1 MILAASECDVVKEVI
16 CAPANVNELFEF
28 PTIFTIGGFEVTR
41 TIILMFLAAIVAV
54 AILYFGL
61 RRQQLVPTKFGAAV
75 EGMVGFVRDG
85 IARDVI
91 GPEGVK
97 YLPYLM
103 AMFFFLLV
111 GNLFEVTP
119 LINFPITSRMAI
131 PAFLALVIGA
141 SVAMFF
147 ATVMLVR
154 ALFLTEDRVVA
165 TEPWQVME
173 PEQRPVGDAGR
184 AVACDRFETML
195 LGAAKNAAGIASV
208 MFGLGLLISWA

>member
-1 MILAASECDVVKEVI
+1 MDTFARFA
-16 CAPANVNELFEF
+16 F
-28 PTIFTIGGFEVTR
+28 FT
-41 TIILMFLAAIVAV
+41 
-54 AILYFGL
+54 
-61 RRQQLVPTKFGAAV
+61 
-75 EGMVGFVRDG
+75 
-85 IARDVI
+85 IARDASFSALAGGI
-91 GPEGVK
+91 
-97 YLPYLM
+97 LM
-103 AMFFFLLV
+103 VAYSFD
-111 GNLFEVTP
+111 P
-119 LINFPITSRMAI
+119 P
-131 PAFLALVIGA
+131 LALVIGA